1 MNLADRLRNSPLR
14 QRLDERKWEPSR
26 MSYDAHRMRDVPVIG
41 KALQFYDD
49 VTYPGA
55 WSGSGPVFS
64 NEDRQA
70 IDNTPK
76 AEMME
81 RLGNYLPAMDTGGLA
96 GMLKKMPLS
105 KKKWYG
111 GKDPMQLTE
120 NEFIKTHKTGTIP
133 SGAYDETDWWGTEIK
148 ANPQLIKTIDIP
160 QGQVEFR
167 KSGIKNSYPKMIG
180 DGPNKKVARGDDDSV
195 LYLSDSEIKA
205 KGLPVEDQTITAFFN
220 GEPIGHA
227 SNEFG
232 SVGVF
237 LNPKGPRRF
246 HGDSIGTEL
255 LTEFMKENPHMQMGR
270 MTHSGERTARK
281 AHKKLTNMMREE
293 QGSRQGGKE
302 ASNFVSFADDIAK
315 ILERNDQ
322 PIGDLA
328 KSLDESL
335 RMGRAKDMGFT
346 VDAYHGTNQDIK
358 TFDPLRRGDVTK
370 ARSAKNAFWFADNP
384 DTASGYADLAGSK
397 RVDDLIKESEKAER
411 QGRWD
416 DAHNLMA
423 QAEKLDSVNMNSQN
437 IVPVKLRGKFKDYDA
452 EGKWMQDLEESALAD
467 MIEVAKQEGF
477 DGLQL
482 RNFID
487 EAGYGVHRPATHTA
501 VFNPSNIRSKFA
513 KFDPKKS
520 KSGDILAGAGAG
532 FLASQ
537 LMGQDPNER
546 F

>member
-1 MNLADRLRNSPLR
+1 MNLADILRNSPLR
-14 QRLDERKWEPSR
+14 QRLDERKWDPSR
-26 MSYDAHRMRDVPVIG
+26 MSYDAYRMRDAPVIG

-49 VTYPGA
+49 VTGPDA

-76 AEMME
+76 AELME
-81 RLGNYLPAMDTGGLA
+81 GLGNYLPVMDSGGLA
-96 GMLKKMPLS
+96 GMLKKMP
-105 KKKWYG
+105 
-111 GKDPMQLTE
+111 
-120 NEFIKTHKTGTIP
+120 
-133 SGAYDETDWWGTEIK
+133 
-148 ANPQLIKTIDIP
+148 
-160 QGQVEFR
+160 
-167 KSGIKNSYPKMIG
+167 
-180 DGPNKKVARGDDDSV
+180 
-195 LYLSDSEIKA
+195 
-205 KGLPVEDQTITAFFN
+205 
-220 GEPIGHA
+220 
-227 SNEFG
+227 
-232 SVGVF
+232 
-237 LNPKGPRRF
+237 
-246 HGDSIGTEL
+246 
-255 LTEFMKENPHMQMGR
+255 
-270 MTHSGERTARK
+270 
-281 AHKKLTNMMREE
+281 
-293 QGSRQGGKE
+293 
-302 ASNFVSFADDIAK
+302 
-315 ILERNDQ
+315 
-322 PIGDLA
+322 IGDLA
-328 KSLDESL
+328 KGLDESL

-370 ARSAKNAFWFADNP
+370 ARSANAFWFADNP

-452 EGKWMQDLEESALAD
+452 EGKWMQDLEESALAE
-467 MIEVAKQEGF
+467 MLEVAKQEGF